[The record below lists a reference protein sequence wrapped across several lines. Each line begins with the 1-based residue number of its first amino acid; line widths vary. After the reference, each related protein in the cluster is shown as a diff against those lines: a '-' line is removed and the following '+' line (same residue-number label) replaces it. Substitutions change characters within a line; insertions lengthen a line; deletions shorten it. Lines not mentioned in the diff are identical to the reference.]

1 MIMAGS
7 RAKTTVRRI
16 YDQVNLA
23 LWAGLVGF
31 AIFCAFV
38 IVPQMPR
45 YRAEAEA
52 ARANAREQA
61 DALYCKRWG
70 FAKGSAAYLG
80 CMSDLLEL
88 RRSIER
94 QLDDEA
100 VP

>member
-1 MIMAGS
+1 MAGS

-45 YRAEAEA
+45 YRAEA

-70 FAKGSAAYLG
+70 FAEGSAAYVR